1 MEAGASETRGVWG
14 DALNAEAE
22 LDAALAEGVL
32 HGQRIAIDVSYQ
44 EKMSSLVG
52 TRV

>member
-1 MEAGASETRGVWG
+1 MEAGASETRWAWE

-44 EKMSSLVG
+44 EKMSPLVG